1 MLGQLRHSVTIKVLF
16 IGVLVL
22 LLLIPM
28 NMIRGVI
35 YERQSLY
42 DAAQYSVMESWGRPQ
57 TLAAPILTV
66 PFNKV
71 VVTRHEVEGKAPRI
85 ERRVVTRHIH
95 ILPTHVHLVGTLET
109 EVRYRGIHE
118 VPVYIADFAVSGSF
132 DELGLEELDLGE
144 GTLRWEDAVVALP
157 ISDARP
163 IKSDLLLTIGDASE
177 RFEPGGSRVSG
188 FERQIV
194 VPLER
199 FRLIEQSTKAPSAFE
214 FSYRLRLGGSDRIRF
229 LPLGDSTTVD
239 IRSSWPSPSFVGA
252 HAPDQ
257 SEITEDGFEAAWKVM
272 HLGRGYPSRW
282 FAGTLDEGMVSE
294 SGFGIDLFQPIGTY
308 QAATRAAK
316 YAILF
321 IGLSFTAFFL
331 FEVLA
336 GLRLHPLQYLLVGFA
351 NCMFYLLLVAL
362 SEHIAF
368 GLAYFLSTLASV
380 LAICGYCSVALA
392 GRLRA
397 ALMGAALASTY
408 GFLYLTL
415 NQEDYAMLGGAVG
428 MFVALVVLMYVTR
441 NINWYEVG
449 DTIPT
454 TMGLVS
460 ADPDEGERD

>member
-1 MLGQLRHSVTIKVLF
+1 MLGQLRNSVTVKMLF
-16 IGVLVL
+16 IGLLIL

-35 YERQSLY
+35 YERQGLY
-42 DAAQYSVMESWGRPQ
+42 EVAQFSVMESWGRPQ

-71 VVTRHEVEGKAPRI
+71 VVTRHEVEGQAPRV
-85 ERRVVTRHIH
+85 ERRVVTRYVH
-95 ILPTHVHLVGTLET
+95 ILPEHVHFIGTLET

-118 VPVYIADFAVSGSF
+118 VPVYVADFTVSGGF
-132 DELGLEELDLGE
+132 KDLDLEELDLGE
-144 GTLRWEDAVVALP
+144 GTFRWDDAVLALP
-157 ISDARP
+157 VSDARP
-163 IKSDLLLTIGDASE
+163 IKTDLLLTIGDVSQ
-177 RFEPGGSRVSG
+177 RFEPGGDRIGG

-194 VPLER
+194 VPLDG
-199 FRLIEQSTKAPSAFE
+199 FDLIDEATSAPPAFG

-239 IRSSWPSPSFVGA
+239 IRSSWSSPSFVGA

-257 SEITEDGFEAAWKVM
+257 SEITEDGFSAAWKVM

-282 FAGTLDEGMVSE
+282 FSGSLDAAVVSE
-294 SGFGIDLFQPIGTY
+294 STFGIDLFQPMGTY

-321 IGLSFTAFFL
+321 IGLSFTVFFL

-336 GLRLHPLQYLLVGFA
+336 RLRLHPLQYLLVGFA
-351 NCMFYLLLVAL
+351 NCIFYLLLVAL

-368 GLAYFLSTLASV
+368 GWAYLLSASASV
-380 LAICGYCSVALA
+380 LAIAGYCSAALA
-392 GRLRA
+392 GWRRA
-397 ALMGAALASTY
+397 TVMGAALTVTY

-428 MFVALVVLMYVTR
+428 LFGALVMLMYVTR
-441 NINWYEVG
+441 NIDWYHVG
-449 DTIPT
+449 DNLPT
-454 TMGLVS
+454 SMGLTSTEEV
-460 ADPDEGERD
+460 R